1 MKEFSALGN
10 LKLIFGIPCV
20 KVLFLDVAGM
30 TNAHGLLTLRAIIP
44 AEVTQQDVLRCE
56 NTPITVSMQDGGTVF
71 SGMAVGLK
79 LEHTAQYQELLIT
92 ARTYSC
98 LADQKRRSETF
109 QNTGKNLGTGDQFCD
124 GALWC
129 PCVYPKGHPGCP
141 DALSEQ

>member
-10 LKLIFGIPCV
+10 LKLIFGIPCI

-44 AEVTQQDVLRCE
+44 AEVTQEDVLRCE
-56 NTPITVSMQDGGTVF
+56 NTPITVSTQDGGTVF
-71 SGMAVGLK
+71 SGMAVALK

-98 LADQKRRSETF
+98 LADQERRSETF
-109 QNTGKNLGTGDQFCD
+109 QNTGKTLGQVIRSVMEPCGVR
-124 GALWC
+124 ALFLQPPAC
-129 PCVYPKGHPGCP
+129 G
-141 DALSEQ
+141 